1 MQMGPVRRIV
11 VAVAAISTAA
21 AATACG
27 HPTPAKPIQQVIDV
41 SEDACGQGWSD
52 PHTGQQTL
60 YFRNTGS
67 NPTTVDLIDI
77 HTGAIS
83 AEVPDIGPNTTRSIR
98 VDVGGGTFAFRCAME
113 GSSNALITGPT
124 VTIAGPPAA
133 SAMPP
138 VTPEDLYGP
147 DKQYVDYVAA
157 GLNRLAADTDAL
169 RATVDRG
176 DLTAARTAWLT
187 AHLDYERLGA
197 AYDAFGEYD
206 GKLDGRTDGLAGGT
220 ADPQFTGF
228 HRVEYG
234 LWHGESLTTLAGSV
248 DQLTRDVH
256 GLVAD
261 FPNIQVPLLDLGLRT
276 HEILENTLQFEM
288 TGKADYG
295 SGTSLATAVANIAGT
310 RELLT
315 VLDPV
320 LRSRYRQLS
329 QVTTWL
335 NRFESQLETQHIG
348 ASPGVPASGTWTSVS
363 ALSFSDRQRLNGT
376 LSQLLEYLAPIATIC
391 KPRKTFQ

>member
-1 MQMGPVRRIV
+1 MRMGPVRQIV
-11 VAVAAISTAA
+11 VAVAAMSTAA
-21 AATACG
+21 TASACG
-27 HPTPAKPIQQVIDV
+27 HPTPAKPAQQIIDV
-41 SEDACGQGWSD
+41 SENACGQGWTD

-67 NPTTVDLIDI
+67 NPTTVDLIDV

-83 AEVPDIGPNTTRSIR
+83 AEVPNIGPNTTRSTR

-113 GSSNALITGPT
+113 GSSNAMITGPT

-133 SAMPP
+133 SAAAP

-157 GLNRLAADTDAL
+157 GLNRLATDTDTL
-169 RATVDRG
+169 RDTVDRG
-176 DLTAARTAWLT
+176 DLAAARTAWLT

-197 AYDAFGEYD
+197 AYDAFGDYD
-206 GKLDGRTDGLAGGT
+206 GKLDGRTDGLPGGA

-234 LWHGESLTTLAGSV
+234 LWHGESAATLTGSA
-248 DQLTRDVH
+248 DQLARDVH

-288 TGKADYG
+288 TGDADYG
-295 SGTSLATAVANIAGT
+295 SGTSLATAAANVTGT

-320 LRSRYRQLS
+320 LRTRYQQLP

-335 NRFESQLETQHIG
+335 NRFEAMLQTHH
-348 ASPGVPASGTWTSVS
+348 ADATPGDPAGGTWTAVS
-363 ALSFSDRQRLNGT
+363 ALSPSDRQRLNGT

>member
-1 MQMGPVRRIV
+1 MRMGPVRRIV

-21 AATACG
+21 ASACG
-27 HPTPAKPIQQVIDV
+27 HPAPAEPVQQIIDV
-41 SEDACGQGWSD
+41 SENACGQGWTD

-67 NPTTVDLIDI
+67 NPTTVDLIDVR
-77 HTGAIS
+77 TGAIS
-83 AEVPDIGPNTTRSIR
+83 AEVPDIGPNTTRSTR

-113 GSSNALITGPT
+113 GSGNALITGPT

-133 SAMPP
+133 SAVPP

-147 DKQYVDYVAA
+147 DKQYVDYVAT
-157 GLNRLAADTDAL
+157 GLNRLAADTDLL
-169 RATVDRG
+169 RDTVDRG

-197 AYDAFGEYD
+197 AYNAFGEYD
-206 GKLDGRTDGLAGGT
+206 GKLDGRSDGLAGGN

-234 LWHGESLTTLAGSV
+234 LWHGESLTTLAGTAE
-248 DQLTRDVH
+248 QLARDAH

-288 TGKADYG
+288 TGDADYG

-320 LRSRYRQLS
+320 LRNRYRQLPE
-329 QVTTWL
+329 VTTWL
-335 NRFESQLETQHIG
+335 NRFETLLQAHHTD
-348 ASPGVPASGTWTSVS
+348 ATPGIPASGTWTSVS
-363 ALSFSDRQRLNGT
+363 ALSRSDRQRLNGT
-376 LSQLLEYLAPIATIC
+376 LSRLLEYLAPIATIC

>member
-1 MQMGPVRRIV
+1 MGTVRRIV
-11 VAVAAISTAA
+11 VAVVVTSTAA
-21 AATACG
+21 VASACG
-27 HPTPAKPIQQVIDV
+27 HGGPATPTQQIIDV
-41 SEDACGQGWSD
+41 SANACGAGWTD

-67 NPTTVDLIDI
+67 NPATVDLVDV
-77 HTGAIS
+77 HTGAIA
-83 AEVPDIGPNTTRSIR
+83 AEVPDIGPNTTRDMR
-98 VDVGGGTFAFRCAME
+98 VDIGGGTFAFRCATA
-113 GSSNALITGPT
+113 GSSNAMSTGPS
-124 VTIAGPPAA
+124 VTLAGPAAA
-133 SAMPP
+133 SSIPP

-157 GLNRLAADTDAL
+157 GLTRLAADTDIL
-169 RATVDRG
+169 RDTVAGG
-176 DLTAARTAWLT
+176 DLATARTAWLT

-197 AYDAFGEYD
+197 AYDAFGDYD
-206 GKLDGRTDGLAGGT
+206 GKLDGRTDGLPGGV
-220 ADPQFTGF
+220 ADPDFTGF

-234 LWHGESLTTLAGSV
+234 LWHGESLAALAGPTG
-248 DQLTRDVH
+248 QLATDVH

-288 TGKADYG
+288 TGDADYG
-295 SGTSLATAVANIAGT
+295 SGSSLATAVANIAGT

-320 LRSRYRQLS
+320 LRTRYQQLPR
-329 QVTTWL
+329 VTTWL
-335 NRFESQLETQHIG
+335 NRFETQLETHHLG
-348 ASPGVPASGTWTSVS
+348 ATAGNPASGAWTAVS
-363 ALSFSDRQRLNGT
+363 ALSRPDREQLNGT

>member
-1 MQMGPVRRIV
+1 MRKGPVRRIV

-21 AATACG
+21 AASACG
-27 HPTPAKPIQQVIDV
+27 HAGPAKPVQQIIDV
-41 SEDACGQGWSD
+41 SENACGQGWTD

-67 NPTTVDLIDI
+67 NPTTADLIDVR
-77 HTGAIS
+77 TGAIS
-83 AEVPDIGPNTTRSIR
+83 AEVPDIGPNTTRSTR

-113 GSSNALITGPT
+113 GSDNALITGPT

-133 SAMPP
+133 SAVPP

-147 DKQYVDYVAA
+147 DKQYADYVTG
-157 GLNRLAADTDAL
+157 GLNRLAADTDIL
-169 RATVDRG
+169 RDTVDHG

-197 AYDAFGEYD
+197 AYDAFGGYD
-206 GKLDGRTDGLAGGT
+206 GKLDGRTDGLAGGA

-234 LWHGESLTTLAGSV
+234 LWHGESLTTLAATA
-248 DQLTRDVH
+248 DQLAQDVH

-261 FPNIQVPLLDLGLRT
+261 FPDIQVPLLDLGLRT

-288 TGKADYG
+288 TGDADYG
-295 SGTSLATAVANIAGT
+295 SGTSLATAVANVAGT

-320 LRSRYRQLS
+320 LRTRYRQLPD
-329 QVTTWL
+329 VTTWL
-335 NRFESQLETQHIG
+335 NRFETMLQTHR
-348 ASPGVPASGTWTSVS
+348 ANATPGDPASGTWTAVS
-363 ALSFSDRQRLNGT
+363 ALSSSDRQRLDGT